1 MAARAWKEQVPPEVL
16 RAFSLLLVLLLVQ
29 ALLFLLFLLLMHRGI
44 GQGALER
51 KAGFAAGTALRAPSA
66 GTIVLEI
73 VPRSSYL
80 AQDAQTMELFLAVC
94 GEKVECTHRYMC
106 LCVHTDTCVC
116 VYTQTHVSVCTHRHM
131 CTSVRPSVRRT

>member
-1 MAARAWKEQVPPEVL
+1 VARGFSAEGIVAARAWKEQVPPEVL
-16 RAFSLLLVLLLVQ
+16 RAFALLLVLLLVQ

-51 KAGFAAGTALRAPSA
+51 KAGFAAGTALRASSA
-66 GTIVLEI
+66 GTIGVEI

-94 GEKVECTHRYMC
+94 GEMQNWHRKPLTFWSPVGTGRTGRTVLCT
-106 LCVHTDTCVC
+106 
-116 VYTQTHVSVCTHRHM
+116 
-131 CTSVRPSVRRT
+131 